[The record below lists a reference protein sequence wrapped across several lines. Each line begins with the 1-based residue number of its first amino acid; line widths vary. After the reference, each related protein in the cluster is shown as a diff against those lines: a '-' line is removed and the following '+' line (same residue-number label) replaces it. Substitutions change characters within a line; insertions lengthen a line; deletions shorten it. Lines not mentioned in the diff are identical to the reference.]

1 MTPFYFGA
9 GGRRLFGA
17 YHPAAFVSEASRA
30 AVLCQP
36 EGGEYLN
43 AHRTMRQLAAKLAAG
58 GFHTL
63 RFDYFGTGD
72 SAGDTIES
80 DLDGWSADIETAID
94 EIRDI
99 AATAKVTLIG
109 LRLGALAAARAAL
122 RNARVVDTL
131 VLWDPVASDTA
142 GAAPMA
148 EFETLLAGY
157 PGRALMLSTAPA
169 SRRTPCGHSLDVRLP
184 ASVQRLAVE
193 DIRPWTERSAN
204 AGLVPM
210 KTIQRILAW
219 LR

>member
-1 MTPFYFGA
+1 M
-9 GGRRLFGA
+9 
-17 YHPAAFVSEASRA
+17 
-30 AVLCQP
+30 
-36 EGGEYLN
+36 
-43 AHRTMRQLAAKLAAG
+43 QLAAKLASS

-72 SAGDTIES
+72 SAGDTVEG
-80 DLDGWSADIETAID
+80 DLEGWSADIETAID

-99 AATAKVTLIG
+99 AATAQVTLIG
-109 LRLGALAAARAAL
+109 LRLGALAAARVAA

-148 EFETLLAGY
+148 EFEALLAGY
-157 PGRALMLSTAPA
+157 PGRALMLSTTPA
-169 SRRTPCGHSLDVRLP
+169 SRRTPFGRSLDIRSP
-184 ASVQRLAVE
+184 ASMPRLAAE
-193 DIRPWTERSAN
+193 DIQPWTDRSAN

-219 LR
+219 LG